1 MPAGFS
7 YLAIYVAGWI
17 VICLLWWVFKGEK
30 YGITGPPFYL
40 IYRTSRLNNWIERI
54 SAWKP
59 TFWRTVWNLGI
70 VVGVGSMV
78 FAFYYFLQNLLN
90 LFFKTPKA
98 APVQILVP
106 VPGLGVSFETFPYL
120 ALALS
125 VLLISHE
132 LSHGVASLAE
142 RIPLKSAGA
151 FFGHVLMG
159 GFVEPDEEKL
169 NQARSTTKLRVF
181 AAGSFTNVILG
192 IVFILLLANF
202 SATIAPFYN
211 VLGSGV
217 TIGSVPT
224 NLPAHASGI
233 QAGEIVTGINGT
245 KVSSITDLQHFM
257 APVTP
262 GEVIALQTN
271 NGTFIVRTTADP
283 SNSSHALIGI
293 GGLTDLIIYQ
303 PKFPFLSSSLPMSLA
318 RAEYW
323 LSGLLVSVAVIN
335 MLPIP
340 VLDGDKFLETAL
352 KLLGVK
358 RTKELRIV
366 VSSAAVAILVLNIG
380 LSWLRFGFLRY

>member
-1 MPAGFS
+1 MPAAFS

-17 VICLLWWVFKGEK
+17 LICLLWWVFKGEK
-30 YGITGPPFYL
+30 YGITGLPFYI
-40 IYRTSRLNNWIERI
+40 IYRTNRLNNWIERI

-59 TFWRTVWNLGI
+59 TFWRTTWNLGI
-70 VVGVGSMV
+70 VVGVGAMV
-78 FAFYYFLQNLLN
+78 FAFYYFLQNFLN
-90 LFFKTPKA
+90 LFFQTPKA

-132 LSHGVASLAE
+132 LSHGIASLAE
-142 RIPLKSAGA
+142 GIPLKSAGV

-169 NQARSTTKLRVF
+169 NQAKSATKLRVF
-181 AAGSFTNVILG
+181 AAGSFTNVVLG
-192 IVFILLLANF
+192 LVFILLLANF

-233 QAGEIVTGINGT
+233 QAGEVVTGINGT
-245 KVSSITDLQHFM
+245 RVSSITDIQHFM

-262 GEVIALQTN
+262 GEVIVLQTN
-271 NGTFIVRTTADP
+271 NGTFIVRTATDP

-303 PKFPFLSSSLPMSLA
+303 PKFPFLSSSLPMILG

-340 VLDGDKFLETAL
+340 VLDGDKFIETAL
-352 KLLGVK
+352 NLLGVK
-358 RTKELRIV
+358 RAKELRMV
-366 VSSAAVAILVLNIG
+366 LSGAALAILTLNIG
-380 LSWLRFGFLRY
+380 LSLLRFGFVRY